1 MIKLFM
7 MLRSRAAVRFAIDSG
22 LVAQMVQRR
31 RSFDLAYLCCL
42 PGFIIMAAADEAEL
56 VHMIATA
63 RDIND
68 ALCTDTLEV
77 RVCELPDLYAF
88 ADR

>member
-1 MIKLFM
+1 MG
-7 MLRSRAAVRFAIDSG
+7 ADGATHAG
-22 LVAQMVQRR
+22 A
-31 RSFDLAYLCCL
+31 FDLAYLCCL

-68 ALCTDTLEV
+68 ALLQLDTLEV
-77 RVCELPDLYAF
+77 RCGVELQTMVRLC
-88 ADR
+88 R